1 MPSEPLGEMPQ
12 AGAAEH
18 LRSALEQGY
27 LPIRDVARST
37 GVNAVTLRAWERR
50 YGLIVPHRT
59 AKGHRLY
66 SQEHVARIQAIL
78 GWLARGVSVS
88 QVKDLLDN
96 RQPLQPPA
104 DGGWLQLRGELLGH
118 IAGLAERRLDDSFNA
133 ALALYPLRTL
143 VEHLLWPLLGELR
156 QRWQGQFGARLEQVF
171 FLSWLRSKFATR
183 IYHNNRQAGGA
194 PLLLVNLG
202 DAPMEPG
209 LWLCAWL
216 VSDSDCPVEVFDWP
230 LPPAELTLAL
240 EQIAPRALL
249 LYADQALD
257 SALLRRQLPQLN
269 EQCRVPLLLAGPAA
283 HIHRDVLADLQL
295 AADPLAAHAWLHR
308 QGLLGPFEDSACVS

>member
-1 MPSEPLGEMPQ
+1 MPSEPNDQLQRSE
-12 AGAAEH
+12 AAEQ
-18 LRSALEQGY
+18 LRSALAQGY

-50 YGLIVPHRT
+50 YGLIVPQRT

-66 SQEHVARIQAIL
+66 SPQHVARIQAIL
-78 GWLARGVSVS
+78 GWLGRGVAVS
-88 QVKDLLDN
+88 QVKELLDS

-104 DGGWLQLRGELLGH
+104 DGGWRQLRGELLGH
-118 IAGLAERRLDDSFNA
+118 IAQLAERRLDESFNA

-143 VEHLLWPLLGELR
+143 VERLLWPLLGELQ

-171 FLSWLRSKFATR
+171 FFSWLRSKFATR
-183 IYHNNRQAGGA
+183 VYHNNRQAGGA

-230 LPPAELTLAL
+230 LPPAELALAL

-257 SALLRRQLPQLN
+257 GALLRRQLPRLHR
-269 EQCRVPLLLAGPAA
+269 QCRIPLLLAGPAA
-283 HIHRDVLADLQL
+283 HIHRDVLAELAL
-295 AADPLAAHAWLHR
+295 AADPLAAHAWLQR
-308 QGLLGPFEDSACVS
+308 QGLLGPLEDSPCVN